1 MLLNLSLNNSQFQ
14 ESKRDQGP
22 QDEMMDGAM
31 EFRALCSATQVL
43 SLDNDKVSWI
53 NLEVYNSRMTMDWRV
68 MKCITHLEVIRLTQ
82 HRLYLENPVLAYF

>member
-1 MLLNLSLNNSQFQ
+1 MEAAEQNQTQPIVLLFILLLKMLLNLSLNNSQFQ

-53 NLEVYNSRMTMDWRV
+53 NLEVYNSRMTMD
-68 MKCITHLEVIRLTQ
+68 
-82 HRLYLENPVLAYF
+82 